1 MEEREEQAGDVNL
14 GGEVSGGGGGVA
26 ASKDD
31 GRLKPCK
38 REGGGY
44 QG

>member
-1 MEEREEQAGDVNL
+1 MRRTREMEEREELEGDGNS

-31 GRLKPCK
+31 GRL
-38 REGGGY
+38 RGN
-44 QG
+44 